1 MEESLAQ
8 TDTITKKETIMD
20 LKIKGKNALITGSTK
35 GIGRAIAEVLAG
47 EGCNLGICSRNASE
61 VTEAISDLSAH
72 GVKVVGSSV
81 DISDGDALSAWV
93 DSCAEQ
99 LGGIDIFVPNVSIG
113 AGQPGIEGW
122 KTVFNVD
129 ILGTIVGINSAR
141 PHLEK
146 SGSSSII
153 IISSTAALEAGFG
166 ADPYCAMKAALL
178 NYSGTLSQEVAPS
191 GIRVN
196 CVSPGPI
203 FVEGGAWDNISKAMP
218 EFFESTIAS
227 IPLGRMGTADEVATQ
242 VALLASPLSGNTVGT
257 NIVIDGGFTKGIQF

>member
-1 MEESLAQ
+1 MVKSLAQ

-35 GIGRAIAEVLAG
+35 GIGRAIAEALAA

-153 IISSTAALEAGFG
+153 IISST
-166 ADPYCAMKAALL
+166 C
-178 NYSGTLSQEVAPS
+178 S
-191 GIRVN
+191 
-196 CVSPGPI
+196 
-203 FVEGGAWDNISKAMP
+203 
-218 EFFESTIAS
+218 
-227 IPLGRMGTADEVATQ
+227 
-242 VALLASPLSGNTVGT
+242 
-257 NIVIDGGFTKGIQF
+257 